1 MLGSELGRFSGA
13 RCLVTGGLGFIGA
26 NVALALHRSGA
37 AVTVV
42 DALVPRHGGN
52 LRNLAGEPIHV
63 VVADIADLTAVAEVA
78 ASAQFV
84 FNLAGQISH
93 IDSMEDPVADV
104 DLNARSHLA
113 FLELLRRVNPEVP
126 TVYASTRQV
135 YGRPRYLPVDEDHPI
150 SPADVNGIS
159 KFAAEQFHLLYAQ
172 TYGMRTCALRITNV
186 YGPRQ
191 RLLGDHQSFLAV
203 FLRTALENQ
212 PIHVYGDGSQERD
225 ILHVDDVVD
234 AFLLA
239 ALTPEA
245 WGEVFNL
252 SNEEALTVREAAETI
267 VGTAGSGSVEF
278 TPWPPERARIDI
290 GSYRGDASKA
300 KRVLGWTPRIPFRDG
315 IRDTVDYY
323 KARLGWYV

>member
-1 MLGSELGRFSGA
+1 MRVPDLRRFAGA
-13 RCLVTGGLGFIGA
+13 KCLVTGGLGFIGS
-26 NVALALHRSGA
+26 NLALALRRAGA
-37 AVTVV
+37 EVTVV

-52 LRNLAGEPIHV
+52 VRNLAGEPIQV
-63 VVADIADLTAVAEVA
+63 VVADVADLTAVAEPVA
-78 ASAQFV
+78 DAQFV

-93 IDSMEDPVADV
+93 VDSMEDPVADV

-126 TVYASTRQV
+126 VIYASTRQV
-135 YGRPRYLPVDEDHPI
+135 YGKARYLPVDEDHPI

-159 KFAAEQFHLLYAQ
+159 KFAAEQFHLLYAK

-212 PIHVYGDGSQERD
+212 PIHVYGDGSQQRD
-225 ILHVDDVVD
+225 ILYVTDVVD
-234 AFLLA
+234 AFLMA
-239 ALTPEA
+239 ALCPDA

-252 SNEEALTVREAAETI
+252 SNEETLTVKEAAERI
-267 VGTAGSGSVEF
+267 VAAAGSGSVEM

-300 KRVLGWTPRIPFRDG
+300 KRVLGWSPRVLFRDG
-315 IRDTVDYY
+315 IRETVDYY
-323 KARLGWYV
+323 KARLAWYV